1 MPPAVKINS
10 AVPGVFLGTETTL
23 PVLKVPAA
31 WTRVSCGSPNNSW
44 VRSGLNVWKGRCH
57 SQLAIYNRT
66 EVAKCLNVP
75 EAKIPVNERTEC
87 RGVEINRVTP
97 PTPDVLS
104 SVKYVA

>member
-1 MPPAVKINS
+1 M
-10 AVPGVFLGTETTL
+10 
-23 PVLKVPAA
+23 
-31 WTRVSCGSPNNSW
+31 
-44 VRSGLNVWKGRCH
+44 
-57 SQLAIYNRT
+57 
-66 EVAKCLNVP
+66 AKCLNVP